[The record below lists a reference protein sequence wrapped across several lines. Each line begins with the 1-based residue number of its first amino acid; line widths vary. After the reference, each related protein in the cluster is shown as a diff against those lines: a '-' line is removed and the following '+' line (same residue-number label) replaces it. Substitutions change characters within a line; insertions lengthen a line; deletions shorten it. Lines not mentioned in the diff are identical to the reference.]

1 MKKIKI
7 PSLQK
12 SVTII
17 IRSKNEVKWIG
28 SCLNSI
34 KNQNYDNKKVEVI
47 VLDNNSEDGT
57 RNIAKKYKIKLINYN
72 PKIYLPGSALN
83 YAVKHAK
90 NEIIV
95 CLSAHCIPT
104 TSNWLLNL
112 VNSFEHDTAAVY
124 GRQMPYS
131 FSSFNDKRDLLN
143 QFGLERRVQKKDN
156 FFHNAN
162 SAILKSVLK
171 QNPFNNKVLHI
182 EDRIWAKNIIKK
194 KYNIVYEPK
203 ASVWHY
209 HGLNHSLDTERSI
222 GVGKILENFVIKKSK
237 SSAELFQ
244 THNLLTI
251 ISHNPNQNS
260 KSFFENLK
268 KFKNS
273 ISDKFF
279 LGDICVV
286 THSSNILSKIK
297 DKLFFDAFF
306 VKEKK
311 LRTIKKIKKGLIEF
325 QKKNDKIIDAVMIVD
340 VDYILKGSSYYKK
353 LFEKF
358 FAENYDTV
366 IPIKKDYGMYW
377 KEQPNKNLIRLDDA
391 GKLRVDKKPLYKS
404 LSPVATV
411 LSPELIYAE
420 KRLGDKISCIII
432 Q

>member
-1 MKKIKI
+1 MKKTKI
-7 PSLQK
+7 HSSEK

-17 IRSKNEVKWIG
+17 IRSKNEAKWIG
-28 SCLNSI
+28 SCLNNI
-34 KNQNYDNKKVEVI
+34 KNQNYDHKKIQVI
-47 VLDNNSEDGT
+47 VLDNGSKDGT
-57 RNIAKKYKIKLINYN
+57 KEIAKRYKIKLINYN

-83 YAVKHAK
+83 YAIKYAK

-112 VNSFEHDTAAVY
+112 VNSFEHNTAAVY

-131 FSSFNDKRDLLN
+131 FSSFNDKRDLFN
-143 QFGLERRVQKKDN
+143 QFGIERRVQKKDV

-162 SAILKSVLK
+162 SAILKSILK

-182 EDRIWAKNIIKK
+182 EDRIWAKQIIKK

-209 HGLNHSLDTERSI
+209 HGLNHSEDTTRSV
-222 GVGKILENFVIKKSK
+222 GVGKILENYVIKKSK
-237 SSAELFQ
+237 HTAQLSQ

-268 KFKNS
+268 KFKKS
-273 ISDKFF
+273 ISDKLF

-286 THSSNILSKIK
+286 TYSSDILAKIK
-297 DKLFFDAFF
+297 KNLFFDAFL

-311 LRTIKKIKKGLIEF
+311 LRTIKKVKKGLIKF
-325 QKKNDKIIDAVMIVD
+325 QKKNDKIIDAVLITD
-340 VDYILKGSSYYKK
+340 VDYILKSSSSYKK

-358 FAENYDTV
+358 FAESYDTV
-366 IPIKKDYGMYW
+366 IPIKEDYGMYW
-377 KEQPNKNLIRLDDA
+377 KKQSNNNLIRLDDP